1 MEAASLLS
9 ERQRYQVVVSPR
21 AERDLKKLRRQ
32 NPRDYARVITAIR
45 SLADNPRSPGTKQLT
60 GRKGSWSL
68 RVGDYRVIYAIDDEM
83 RIVTV
88 LGVAH
93 RKEVYLRR

>member
-1 MEAASLLS
+1 M
-9 ERQRYQVVVSPR
+9 VVSPR

-32 NPRDYARVITAIR
+32 NPRDYARVMAAIR
-45 SLADNPRSPGTKQLT
+45 SLADDSRPPGAKQLT
-60 GRKGSWSL
+60 GRRGSWSL
-68 RVGDYRVIYAIDDEM
+68 RVGDYRVIYAIDDEA
-83 RIVTV
+83 RVVTV